1 MLDDQPPIAVVVR
14 PETVRVRAMVGTVPV
29 VISGATDV
37 PMSGAE
43 ANVLV
48 DLLAPYAKLAEPLT
62 DGSPVLFQLAKW
74 VAVHADAWSI
84 YWPF

>member
-1 MLDDQPPIAVVVR
+1 
-14 PETVRVRAMVGTVPV
+14 MVGTAAV

-37 PMSGAE
+37 PLSGGE
-43 ANVLV
+43 ANVLI
-48 DLLAPYAKLAEPLT
+48 DLLAPYAKLTEPLT
-62 DGSPVLFQLAKW
+62 DGSPVLFRLAKW